1 MRNKV
6 IYKTVNLNGVKIFYR
21 ESGNKNHPTILLF
34 HGFPASS
41 HMYRNLIEEL
51 ADEYHII
58 APDFPGFGNS
68 DQPHP
73 KEFEYTFDNL
83 ANVMNDF
90 IENSKI
96 ITPLNMK
103 YRSRTEI
110 VSMILEAANGGATK
124 TRIMYKAFL
133 SYAQL
138 KEYLSV
144 LIENNLIEYLEGI
157 QTYKTTE
164 KGLNLLKMHNE
175 IGELL
180 QTPIR
185 ESRIQ

>member
-1 MRNKV
+1 
-6 IYKTVNLNGVKIFYR
+6 
-21 ESGNKNHPTILLF
+21 
-34 HGFPASS
+34 
-41 HMYRNLIEEL
+41 
-51 ADEYHII
+51 
-58 APDFPGFGNS
+58 
-68 DQPHP
+68 
-73 KEFEYTFDNL
+73 
-83 ANVMNDF
+83 
-90 IENSKI
+90 
-96 ITPLNMK
+96 MK

-138 KEYLSV
+138 REYLSV
-144 LIENNLIEYLEGI
+144 LIENNLLEYLEGSR
-157 QTYKTTE
+157 TYKTTE

-180 QTPIR
+180 QTPMR

>member
-1 MRNKV
+1 V
-6 IYKTVNLNGVKIFYR
+6 
-21 ESGNKNHPTILLF
+21 
-34 HGFPASS
+34 
-41 HMYRNLIEEL
+41 
-51 ADEYHII
+51 
-58 APDFPGFGNS
+58 
-68 DQPHP
+68 
-73 KEFEYTFDNL
+73 
-83 ANVMNDF
+83 
-90 IENSKI
+90 
-96 ITPLNMK
+96 K

-124 TRIMYKAFL
+124 TKIMYKAFL

-138 KEYLSV
+138 REYLSV
-144 LIENNLIEYLEGI
+144 LIENNLLEYLEGM

-180 QTPIR
+180 QTPVR